1 MLILFLT
8 LLFFLLALHAY
19 REYWR
24 LRTLP
29 QMYHG
34 EFAGE
39 LMKVGSTYI
48 ARRPA
53 INGCSRSIIGFPGF
67 LEDMRYFQDLYKDDD
82 AELILVNNANYHC
95 PFLKSGV
102 SSDVIRLEW
111 PENPYLI
118 GTIEHDGFYLGLVL
132 ERLVSGREVRL
143 HGHSRGGA
151 VVLETGRQFPDLTR
165 SKERPISTI
174 LEAPVL
180 PQARLFGKSSEP
192 LTHRILCYFMPI
204 FFGRRRN
211 ISTERLLTL
220 SLMRP
225 TNALKAEL
233 LISIFSSTRS
243 YATCVI
249 NAQSIVAWQ
258 RSMGLEAYDNF
269 PLLTVVVGE
278 QDTTLDNRSMLASAE
293 QGLAR
298 NSGLRIIK
306 TEHTNHFLSLEQP
319 DTIRAIYSCD

>member
-1 MLILFLT
+1 MLTLFLT

-95 PFLKSGV
+95 PFLKPGV
-102 SSDVIRLEW
+102 TSDVSRLEW
-111 PENPYLI
+111 PKNPYLT
-118 GTIEHDGFYLGLVL
+118 GTIEHDGFYLRLVL
-132 ERLVSGREVRL
+132 ERLVTGREVRL

-151 VVLETGRQFPDLTR
+151 VVLETGRQNPAVTL
-165 SKERPISTI
+165 SKERRVSAI

-233 LISIFSSTRS
+233 LRSIFSTTRS

-249 NAQSIVAWQ
+249 NTQSIVAWQ
-258 RSMGLEAYDNF
+258 RNMGLEVYDNF

-278 QDTTLDNRSMLASAE
+278 QDTTLDNHSMLASAE
-293 QGLAR
+293 QGQAR

-306 TEHTNHFLSLEQP
+306 TEHTNHFISLEQP
-319 DTIRAIYSCD
+319 EMIRAID